1 MSLAAKLS
9 PDLQKDVGLLR
20 PAQHPLQFQSKEVF
34 CFDLVTVEVRWLL
47 DGN

>member
-1 MSLAAKLS
+1 MSLAANLS
-9 PDLQKDVGLLR
+9 VDLQKDVDGLR
-20 PAQHPLQFQSKEVF
+20 PAQHPLQFQSKLVF